1 MDYKDRESFQGAV
14 KARLSSLVVGT
25 PTSIFNYFN
34 PQSTA
39 EGNSRRVIFVQHE
52 GIMKPLNIKKLTT
65 DELDFVHA
73 ELDRLQTL
81 SQRTVYHQKIENAA
95 ANWRTKIQQL
105 ANKDE
110 ILHRAAHTPTEM
122 YKRTA
127 YLMWALFDFDEK
139 KIKNCCELAELV
151 AEYQYR
157 QYINLTY
164 AEQKDEKK
172 KWQQKLPPTTQQT
185 QENFNKQML
194 EDMPNIFTKQDVVNY
209 RLAKQYPHNPK
220 SYHILTR
227 WKLAGLITQ
236 LEDKSFQKL

>member
-1 MDYKDRESFQGAV
+1 MDYKDRESFQGSV
-14 KARLSSLVVGT
+14 KARLSSLVIGT

-52 GIMKPLNIKKLTT
+52 GIMKPLTIKRFTEE
-65 DELDFVHA
+65 ELEFIHR
-73 ELDRLQTL
+73 ELDRLQSMPEQTI
-81 SQRTVYHQKIENAA
+81 YHEKIEQAA
-95 ANWRTKIQQL
+95 ACWRAKKQQL

-127 YLMWALFDFDEK
+127 YLMWALFEKEEK
-139 KIKNCCELAELV
+139 KIKNCCEIAEMV

-164 AEQKDEKK
+164 AEQKEEKK
-172 KWQQKLPPTTQQT
+172 KW
-185 QENFNKQML
+185 
-194 EDMPNIFTKQDVVNY
+194 
-209 RLAKQYPHNPK
+209 
-220 SYHILTR
+220 
-227 WKLAGLITQ
+227 
-236 LEDKSFQKL
+236 